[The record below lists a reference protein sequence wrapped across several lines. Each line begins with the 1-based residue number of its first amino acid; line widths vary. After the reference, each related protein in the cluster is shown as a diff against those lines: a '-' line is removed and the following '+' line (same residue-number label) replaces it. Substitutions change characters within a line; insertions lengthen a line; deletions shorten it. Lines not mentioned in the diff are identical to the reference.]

1 MLLTIGDLEPFAP
14 NLPED
19 RAAAMIADA
28 NALAAVVAPC
38 IVAGDFQYQDAAR
51 AILRAAVLRWIDQG
65 SGAQPALVA
74 GPFGRHRS
82 RSLVGACSGRPRS
95 PSFRGCVAAVV
106 GRRSPS
112 TRSRSVAR
120 FQEVKSPLFAQ
131 LRWGKV
137 SPRPYLQNDEKRPLS
152 HLSG

>member
-74 GPFGRHRS
+74 GPFGATPQSQPR
-82 RSLVGACSGRPRS
+82 RSLLW
-95 PSFRGCVAAVV
+95 PS
-106 GRRSPS
+106 
-112 TRSRSVAR
+112 
-120 FQEVKSPLFAQ
+120 EIAQ
-131 LRWGKV
+131 LQRLCGGGRGQAFAIDTV
-137 SPRPYLQNDEKRPLS
+137 EVGS
-152 HLSG
+152 